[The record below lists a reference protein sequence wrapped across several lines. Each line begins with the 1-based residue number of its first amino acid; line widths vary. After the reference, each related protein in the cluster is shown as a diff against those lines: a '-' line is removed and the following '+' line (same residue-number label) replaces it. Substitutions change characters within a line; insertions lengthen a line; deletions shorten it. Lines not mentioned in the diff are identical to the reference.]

1 MSMGLALDSAG
12 YASVDALLALPT
24 FQRLRPTPNLQ
35 QLQHVAA
42 TCPKQRFAMRNDGGQ
57 WFMRANQGH
66 NASLAPR
73 LDAEA
78 LLHPLRL
85 DDALAPLPSL
95 CVHGTTLAGWQAIAS
110 SGGLHPMGR
119 HHVHFSAREFGAAD
133 MVSGMRNS
141 SQVLIYVDIER
152 CLRWAAAP
160 HVRARNLTLEFFRSA
175 NDVLLTPGV
184 QGLGKLLP
192 SFLFERVEEVLHGQK
207 QGGGG
212 AAAKPRREMPGWSRP
227 TEEQWMA
234 QFDNG
239 QPRNLPR
246 PAAAAAAPAGDSVNA
261 EFAARAVAA
270 AASASSSSAASPA
283 DPAAASSSWG
293 PPATSRPPAGWK
305 VPPHLAHIADEVAA
319 EAATAAAKSAAGA
332 QPASRSGGPSALQAA
347 LKRNEAQPARVQS

>member
-1 MSMGLALDSAG
+1 MGLALDSAG
-12 YASVDALLALPT
+12 YAAVDALLALPS

-35 QLQHVAA
+35 QLQYVAA

-78 LLHPLRL
+78 LLQPLRL

-110 SGGLHPMGR
+110 SGGLHPMAR
-119 HHVHFSAREFGAAD
+119 NHVHFSAREFGAAD

-212 AAAKPRREMPGWSRP
+212 AAAKPRREMPNWIRP

-246 PAAAAAAPAGDSVNA
+246 PAAAAAAPAVGAASVNA

-270 AASASSSSAASPA
+270 AASASSGAASSVDPA
-283 DPAAASSSWG
+283 AAASSSWG

-305 VPPHLAHIADEVAA
+305 VPHHLAYVADEVAA
-319 EAATAAAKSAAGA
+319 EAAATAAKTAAASAQSAG
-332 QPASRSGGPSALQAA
+332 RSGPSALQAA